1 MGVSLCGKGE
11 TLQAPD
17 FFRAL
22 TICPA
27 PSHNM
32 SGNPSKPE
40 ITQIFK
46 RLRSAAANKVCF
58 DCNSKNP
65 TWSSITYGIF
75 ICIDCSGIH
84 RSLGVHL
91 TFVRSTQLDYNW
103 TWMQLRQMQLGG
115 NANAMAF
122 FRQHN
127 ISTSDAPVK
136 YKSRAAQLYRDKLHQ
151 NATQALRVHG
161 TSKLFID
168 ASTTG
173 AKEDEKENEEDE
185 EDFFEN
191 HSQPVKQEI
200 SPDQSDT
207 EFPTLG
213 SAQVR
218 APATTATTTSLSA
231 KSSASGDNNGGAP
244 NVEAALSM
252 DSSSQPQQERKSTI
266 GKKLGAKKPGGLGA
280 KKTGGLGAKKAGK
293 SFAEIEKEAEMA
305 DQMKVR
311 NEEERKVNEARRVE
325 DEASAAAS
333 MKLAY
338 QDMSAKTKKA
348 EEQIRKM
355 DSKKADQFE
364 RLGMGQAA
372 TKAKS
377 GISHSAMSDV
387 IVQDEPLGGGG
398 RKGSRSGGGRG
409 STRIEDDFDLL
420 EDLDWKNSGSSKSKR
435 EDELF
440 EGFGGS
446 NSNNNWEKEF
456 ETMKLESKQ
465 KQTSSAHSNNFEE
478 ELAPKRSS
486 ARSRPE
492 TLPAS
497 SVDVTK
503 KFANAKA
510 ISSDMV
516 FGQGPEESG
525 PDANLSRFQGSSS
538 ISSAQYFGREEQTSS
553 YASGYGANVT
563 TPDMDDVKES
573 VRQGVTKV
581 AGRLSNMASGVM
593 TQLQDKYGY

>member
-1 MGVSLCGKGE
+1 
-11 TLQAPD
+11 
-17 FFRAL
+17 
-22 TICPA
+22 
-27 PSHNM
+27 M
-32 SGNPSKPE
+32 SGNPSKAE

-46 RLRSAAANKVCF
+46 RLRSVAANKCCF
-58 DCNSKNP
+58 DCGSKNP

-103 TWMQLRQMQLGG
+103 TWQQLRQMQLGG

-127 ISTSDAPVK
+127 ISTSDQAVK

-151 NATQALRVHG
+151 NAAHALRVHG

-168 ASTTG
+168 ASSTRRDS
-173 AKEDEKENEEDE
+173 EDNKDEVE
-185 EDFFEN
+185 EDFFE
-191 HSQPVKQEI
+191 HQSAQAVKEA
-200 SPDQSDT
+200 SPEQSDT
-207 EFPTLG
+207 EFPSLVRSSNG
-213 SAQVR
+213 STVNKS
-218 APATTATTTSLSA
+218 APTST
-231 KSSASGDNNGGAP
+231 GDNNSAGAP

-252 DSSSQPQQERKSTI
+252 DPSQAPTVKKSTI
-266 GKKLGAKKPGGLGA
+266 GQRKLGA
-280 KKTGGLGAKKAGK
+280 KKTGGLGAKKTGGGGLGAQK
-293 SFAEIEKEAEMA
+293 AKKTFAEIEKEAEIA

-311 NEEERKVNEARRVE
+311 IEEERQADEAKRVE
-325 DEASAAAS
+325 DEATTTAN

-348 EEQIRKM
+348 EEQLRKL

-364 RLGMGQAA
+364 RLGMAA
-372 TKAKS
+372 AGKKS

-387 IVQDEPLGGGG
+387 IVQEEPSGG
-398 RKGSRSGGGRG
+398 RGGSRSKGGYSSSSSSR
-409 STRIEDDFDLL
+409 RIEDDFDMV
-420 EDLDWKNSGSSKSKR
+420 EELDWKNSSSSRRNK
-435 EDELF
+435 EDDGF

-446 NSNNNWEKEF
+446 SNNNWEKEF
-456 ETMKLESKQ
+456 EAMKIESKQ
-465 KQTSSAHSNNFEE
+465 QKTTTSDWSNTFEE
-478 ELAPKRSS
+478 AAPRRSGPS
-486 ARSRPE
+486 SSSRPRPD

-516 FGQGPEESG
+516 FGDSREESG
-525 PDANLSRFQGSSS
+525 NSANLAKFQGSSS
-538 ISSAQYFGREEQTSS
+538 ISSAQYFGREEATSQGS
-553 YASGYGANVT
+553 GGYGAT
-563 TPDMDDVKES
+563 MATPDMDDVKES

-581 AGRLSNMASGVM
+581 AGKLSGMASGVM

>member
-1 MGVSLCGKGE
+1 M
-11 TLQAPD
+11 A
-17 FFRAL
+17 
-22 TICPA
+22 
-27 PSHNM
+27 
-32 SGNPSKPE
+32 GNPSKAE
-40 ITQIFK
+40 ITQVFK
-46 RLRSAAANKVCF
+46 RLRSVAANKVCF
-58 DCNSKNP
+58 DCNCKNP
-65 TWSSITYGIF
+65 TWASITYGIF

-115 NANAMAF
+115 NANAMAH

-127 ISTSDAPVK
+127 ISTADTAVK

-151 NATQALRVHG
+151 SATQALRVHG

-168 ASTTG
+168 ASSQGT
-173 AKEDEKENEEDE
+173 KEEEKEEEE

-191 HSQPVKQEI
+191 HSQPVKGEP

-207 EFPTLG
+207 EFPTLS

-218 APATTATTTSLSA
+218 PAATTTASSVSKSA
-231 KSSASGDNNGGAP
+231 SSGDNNGGAP

-252 DSSSQPQQERKSTI
+252 DNANQPPPERKSTI

-293 SFAEIEKEAEMA
+293 SFAEIEKEAEIA

-311 NEEERKVNEARRVE
+311 IEEERKVNEAKRVE
-325 DEASAAAS
+325 DEAAAAAS

-364 RLGMGQAA
+364 RLGMGAA
-372 TKAKS
+372 AGAKAKS

-398 RKGSRSGGGRG
+398 RNGRGGR
-409 STRIEDDFDLL
+409 STGRSKIEDDFDLL
-420 EDLDWKNSGSSKSKR
+420 EDLDWKNSGSNKNKR
-435 EDELF
+435 EDEMF

-446 NSNNNWEKEF
+446 NNNGWEKEF
-456 ETMKLESKQ
+456 EAMKLESKQ
-465 KQTSSAHSNNFEE
+465 KQSSSSNSNWGNSFEDE
-478 ELAPKRSS
+478 SAAPRRS
-486 ARSRPE
+486 AAAAAAPRSRPE

-525 PDANLSRFQGSSS
+525 PDANLSRFQGSQS
-538 ISSAQYFGREEQTSS
+538 ISSAQYFGREESTSS
-553 YASGYGANVT
+553 YASGYGASNIT
-563 TPDMDDVKES
+563 TPDMEDVKES

>member
-1 MGVSLCGKGE
+1 M
-11 TLQAPD
+11 A
-17 FFRAL
+17 
-22 TICPA
+22 
-27 PSHNM
+27 
-32 SGNPSKPE
+32 GNPGKPE

-46 RLRSAAANKVCF
+46 RLRAIAANKVCF
-58 DCNSKNP
+58 DCNAKNP

-103 TWMQLRQMQLGG
+103 TWQQLRQMQLGG

-127 ISTSDAPVK
+127 ISTSDAAVK

-151 NATQALRVHG
+151 MAAQALRVHG

-168 ASTTG
+168 AASTT
-173 AKEDEKENEEDE
+173 KEEEKNEEVE

-191 HSQPVKQEI
+191 HSQPVKEP
-200 SPDQSDT
+200 SPEQSDT
-207 EFPTLG
+207 EFPTLSSNG
-213 SAQVR
+213 SSTAHVSKS
-218 APATTATTTSLSA
+218 APSV
-231 KSSASGDNNGGAP
+231 DNNGGAP

-252 DSSSQPQQERKSTI
+252 DSQPQPERKSTI
-266 GKKLGAKKPGGLGA
+266 GQRKLGAKKPGGLGA
-280 KKTGGLGAKKAGK
+280 KKAGGLGAKKASK

-311 NEEERKVNEARRVE
+311 MDEERKANEVKRVE
-325 DEASAAAS
+325 DEAVAAAN

-348 EEQIRKM
+348 EEQMRKV

-364 RLGMGQAA
+364 RLGMGASAA
-372 TKAKS
+372 AAKQKS

-387 IVQDEPLGGGG
+387 IVQEEPLGGGRG
-398 RKGSRSGGGRG
+398 SGGSKFSSSR
-409 STRIEDDFDLL
+409 RDRDDFDMLD
-420 EDLDWKNSGSSKSKR
+420 ELDWKNSRNRR
-435 EDELF
+435 EEDDMF
-440 EGFGGS
+440 EGFGGGG
-446 NSNNNWEKEF
+446 SNNNGWEKEF
-456 ETMKLESKQ
+456 EAMKLESKQ
-465 KQTSSAHSNNFEE
+465 QKSSSAWSNAFEE
-478 ELAPKRSS
+478 EAKRSS
-486 ARSRPE
+486 AAAAPRSRPE

-497 SVDVTK
+497 SVDVSK

-516 FGQGPEESG
+516 FGQQEEAG
-525 PDANLSRFQGSSS
+525 PDLSRFQGSSS
-538 ISSAQYFGREEQTSS
+538 ISSAQYFGREEQTSYGS
-553 YASGYGANVT
+553 GGYGASSIT
-563 TPDMDDVKES
+563 TPDMEDVKES

-581 AGRLSNMASGVM
+581 AGKLSGMASGVM

>member
-1 MGVSLCGKGE
+1 
-11 TLQAPD
+11 
-17 FFRAL
+17 
-22 TICPA
+22 
-27 PSHNM
+27 M
-32 SGNPSKPE
+32 SGNPSKAE

-46 RLRSAAANKVCF
+46 RLRSVAANKCCF
-58 DCNSKNP
+58 DCGAKNP

-103 TWMQLRQMQLGG
+103 TWQQLRQMQLGG

-127 ISTSDAPVK
+127 ISTSDQAVK

-151 NATQALRVHG
+151 NAAHALRVHG

-168 ASTTG
+168 TSSTRRDS
-173 AKEDEKENEEDE
+173 EDNKDEAE

-191 HSQPVKQEI
+191 QSAQAVKEEP
-200 SPDQSDT
+200 SPEQSDT
-207 EFPTLG
+207 EFPSLVRSSNG
-213 SAQVR
+213 SSATATPVTVNKS
-218 APATTATTTSLSA
+218 APAST
-231 KSSASGDNNGGAP
+231 GDNNSAGAP

-252 DSSSQPQQERKSTI
+252 DPSQAPTVKKSTI
-266 GKKLGAKKPGGLGA
+266 GQRKLGAKKTGGLGA
-280 KKTGGLGAKKAGK
+280 KKTGGLGAQKAKKT
-293 SFAEIEKEAEMA
+293 FAEIEKEAEIA

-311 NEEERKVNEARRVE
+311 IEEERQADEAKRVE
-325 DEASAAAS
+325 DEATATAN

-348 EEQIRKM
+348 EEQLRKL

-364 RLGMGQAA
+364 RLGMAA
-372 TKAKS
+372 AGKKS

-387 IVQDEPLGGGG
+387 IVQEEPSGG
-398 RKGSRSGGGRG
+398 RGGRSGGSKGYSSSSR
-409 STRIEDDFDLL
+409 RIEDDFDMV
-420 EDLDWKNSGSSKSKR
+420 EELDWKNSSSSRRNK
-435 EDELF
+435 DDDGF

-446 NSNNNWEKEF
+446 SNNNWEKEF
-456 ETMKLESKQ
+456 EAMKIESKQ
-465 KQTSSAHSNNFEE
+465 QQKTSTSDWSNTFEE
-478 ELAPKRSS
+478 APKRSGPS
-486 ARSRPE
+486 SRPRPD

-516 FGQGPEESG
+516 FGNSQEESG
-525 PDANLSRFQGSSS
+525 NSANLAKFQGSSS
-538 ISSAQYFGREEQTSS
+538 ISSAQYFGREEATSQGS
-553 YASGYGANVT
+553 GGYGASMA

-581 AGRLSNMASGVM
+581 AGKLSGMASGVM
-593 TQLQDKYGY
+593 TQLQYYKAGKTAAN